1 MIEVDDR
8 ELKQVINQ
16 LKYFDTR
23 YFDKDL
29 YQSAKK
35 AGGTIMTKWR
45 KEANARINFPFKGG
59 HEKKGG
65 FTLSMRRYS
74 RKDKY
79 NISKSK
85 YKYKKGTVLDK
96 GNGQFDF
103 NLKNQ
108 IGFANIWEAKQFT
121 PHIGTTKLATKRGF
135 GNKERT
141 EQMFDNYTQDFA
153 DRLAHFVQKQVERKS
168 KI

>member
-16 LKYFDTR
+16 LRYFDTQ
-23 YFDKDL
+23 YFNKDL

-35 AGGTIMTKWR
+35 AGGTIMTKWA
-45 KEANARINFPFKGG
+45 KDANARINFPFKGG
-59 HEKKGG
+59 NEKKGG

-74 RKDKY
+74 QKDEY

-85 YKYKKGTVLDK
+85 YKYKKAKILDK

-103 NLKNQ
+103 RLKNQ
-108 IGFANIWEAKQFT
+108 IGFANIWEAKHYT
-121 PHIGTTKLATKRGF
+121 PHIGTTKLNTRQGF

-141 EQMFDNYTQDFA
+141 EQMFDNYTQDFTN
-153 DRLAHFVQKQVERKS
+153 RLADFVRKQVERKS
-168 KI
+168 KV

>member
-1 MIEVDDR
+1 MIEIDDR

-16 LKYFDTR
+16 LKYFDTK
-23 YFDKDL
+23 YFDKDF

-35 AGGTIMTKWR
+35 AGGTIMTKWA
-45 KEANARINFPFKGG
+45 KDANTRINFPFKGG
-59 HEKKGG
+59 HEKMGG

-74 RKDKY
+74 QKDKY

-85 YKYKKGTVLDK
+85 YKYKKASIRDR

-121 PHIGTTKLATKRGF
+121 PHIGKTTLATKRGF

-141 EQMFDNYTQDFA
+141 EKMFDNYTQNFV

-168 KI
+168 KL